1 MDDKN
6 RKIVPWGL
14 VTLFLFALPPVGA
27 LMLIANIL
35 PNFTDL
41 NIGRRKGNSYR
52 KGGYRFDENYM
63 DVPYRSSDSE
73 IGGKLRDEET
83 SRPSQS
89 RATPRRGG
97 SLSRTLKEGKGMR
110 LGGII
115 TTLAGIGVSAIVFL
129 GMLLDYSTFVEAAL
143 ASMITLLAIGTP
155 GLALTFWGNSIL
167 SKAQRLRRYSQ
178 VIGAASEVSLDR
190 LAGAMGVS
198 YDRVCSD
205 LDKMLDDGYYEGYY
219 IDNERR
225 VFTCGTL
232 GSAPYGAAEKA
243 KPAEKT
249 GERQVHPADMIRD
262 INNNISHPEVSEK
275 ITRLE
280 NLTRRI
286 YNYTDAYPE
295 KEEYARSFKERYLP
309 KTIKILESYSRFE
322 RSGSSGRNV
331 REAMK
336 EVEAVLD
343 VLIGSFEKQL
353 DMLYMDEALDV
364 TTDIDVLE
372 SMISGD
378 GLTDSPFATLE
389 DEQF

>member
-1 MDDKN
+1 MN
-6 RKIVPWGL
+6 RNKDENEPRIPWWM
-14 VTLFLFALPPVGA
+14 VMVCLFTIAPVGV
-27 LMLIANIL
+27 LMLLVNVL
-35 PNFTDL
+35 PNMTGIDFRDA
-41 NIGRRKGNSYR
+41 GKKYR
-52 KGGYRFDENYM
+52 KGGYRFDEDYV
-63 DVPYRSSDSE
+63 DVPYRSSDE
-73 IGGKLRDEET
+73 QIGAKVNRRDK
-83 SRPSQS
+83 
-89 RATPRRGG
+89 GG
-97 SLSRTLKEGKGMR
+97 RDDKYFNRLKEGKGIR

-115 TTLAGIGVSAIVFL
+115 TTLAGVGISSIVFL
-129 GMLLDYSTFVEAAL
+129 GMLMDYSSFFETVL
-143 ASMITLLAIGTP
+143 ASMITLFCIAGP

-167 SKAQRLRRYSQ
+167 NKAQRIRRYSQ

-205 LDKMLDDGYYEGYY
+205 LERMMDDGYYSGYY

-225 VFTCGTL
+225 VFTSSRLGTA
-232 GSAPYGAAEKA
+232 APT
-243 KPAEKT
+243 AEKT
-249 GERQVHPADMIRD
+249 GQKAGGRREENPADRIRR
-262 INNNISHPEVSEK
+262 INDTIAHAEVSEK
-275 ITRLE
+275 VARLE
-280 NLTRRI
+280 ALTRRI
-286 YNYTDAYPE
+286 YSYTDTYPE
-295 KEEYARSFKERYLP
+295 KEKLAHSFKERYLP

-372 SMISGD
+372 NMISGD
-378 GLTDSPFATLE
+378 GLTDSPFAALE
-389 DEQF
+389 DENY